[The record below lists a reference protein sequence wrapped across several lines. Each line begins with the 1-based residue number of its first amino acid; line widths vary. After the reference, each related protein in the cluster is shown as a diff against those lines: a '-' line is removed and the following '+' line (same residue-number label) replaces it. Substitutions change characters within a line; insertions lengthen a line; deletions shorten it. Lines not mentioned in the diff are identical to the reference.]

1 MLKHHSKLPLSLIVS
16 ETWHLNMDIHPRSR
30 INYFRLCFNNCRLAG
45 FPSGEYDL
53 YVFSTK
59 VFSCVIQMTVQHNK
73 KAREYFLFC
82 LLRSPFVFARGFR
95 TNLEQ
100 AEKNWKLWPNNAKK
114 RFVLHSPL
122 FTCAFFCSA
131 SHENFPFGFL
141 HCWSYCSGLNLL
153 WLID

>member
-1 MLKHHSKLPLSLIVS
+1 MS

-100 AEKNWKLWPNNAKK
+100 AEKNFDLITQKSDLFSTRHYLPALSS
-114 RFVLHSPL
+114 VLQVMRTSH
-122 FTCAFFCSA
+122 SA
-131 SHENFPFGFL
+131 SSIVEAIAL
-141 HCWSYCSGLNLL
+141 A
-153 WLID
+153 